1 MKKILSIVAIL
12 ALLVGVGCTEIQ
24 GENKKGDTTF
34 TLEKLEV
41 NATAEGGA
49 VEISYSIQN
58 PQSGAVVLTECT
70 DNWIKDLNTATY
82 GIIKFTVAP
91 NYTNEARQTTIK
103 VKYTGAEGKYDIKVT
118 QEASN
123 AEPFSYSIISN
134 TPIALTID
142 VTPADADTAYICR
155 TYTKAHM
162 DAFGLIQD
170 ESIINYDLDA
180 IQNEANAASQS
191 LLNYLQNIY
200 YKGQS
205 IVNFTGLVPDTDYVI
220 YCYHIDLSTGLAT
233 DWKVYTETIR
243 TAPTETI
250 DENITMSFDI
260 NGAHISQT
268 VTTEN
273 PATYYFTECWAADD
287 FYAYFGSSATPE
299 EIFPHRW
306 NEQVTMK
313 LDMGYQPYNILS
325 DLCKQGTQTI
335 EYNELKAETEYIF
348 YLFAVNPETAYTAS
362 KIVVENVTTSNAT
375 DTGVTIEIEVKNI
388 FYTTADI
395 YFTASDPNATFRRTV
410 LTKAQYQACGS
421 TDSARFAAFEANG
434 YVNSYTATGST
445 DINYTKGEPGVTF
458 VAIAFGVDGETPNT
472 RIFTKEFTFMSD
484 VAGTSNIN
492 FSYTEHYNLAEVANV
507 DAEHWGNYAEY
518 DNYALVPMTIS
529 GVSEGDTVYYMVDT
543 RVIDM
548 QKESQ
553 WLAEVAQEKHIK
565 NHYQNCYFTLEYD
578 KEYTIVAVAKDKN
591 GNLGT
596 LYLTEMIVYKSDSA
610 DVTSYNYVE
619 TK

>member
-1 MKKILSIVAIL
+1 V
-12 ALLVGVGCTEIQ
+12 
-24 GENKKGDTTF
+24 TT
-34 TLEKLEV
+34 
-41 NATAEGGA
+41 
-49 VEISYSIQN
+49 QN
-58 PQSGAVVLTECT
+58 PE
-70 DNWIKDLNTATY
+70 
-82 GIIKFTVAP
+82 
-91 NYTNEARQTTIK
+91 
-103 VKYTGAEGKYDIKVT
+103 
-118 QEASN
+118 
-123 AEPFSYSIISN
+123 
-134 TPIALTID
+134 
-142 VTPADADTAYICR
+142 
-155 TYTKAHM
+155 
-162 DAFGLIQD
+162 
-170 ESIINYDLDA
+170 
-180 IQNEANAASQS
+180 
-191 LLNYLQNIY
+191 
-200 YKGQS
+200 
-205 IVNFTGLVPDTDYVI
+205 
-220 YCYHIDLSTGLAT
+220 
-233 DWKVYTETIR
+233 
-243 TAPTETI
+243 
-250 DENITMSFDI
+250 
-260 NGAHISQT
+260 
-268 VTTEN
+268 
-273 PATYYFTECWAADD
+273 TYYFTECWAVDD
-287 FYAYFGSSATPE
+287 FYRYFGSSATPE
-299 EIFPHRW
+299 EIFPRRW

-313 LDMGYQPYNILS
+313 LDMGYQAYSIIS

-348 YLFAVNPETAYTAS
+348 YVFAVNPVTAYTATD
-362 KIVVENVTTSNAT
+362 IVVENITTTNAT

-410 LTKAQYQACGS
+410 LTKAQYQDCGS

-492 FSYTEHYNLAEVANV
+492 FSYTKHYNLAEVAAV

-591 GNLGT
+591 GNLGA

>member
-12 ALLVGVGCTEIQ
+12 ALFVGVGCTENF
-24 GENKKGDTTF
+24 GEDKKGDTTF
-34 TLEKLEV
+34 TLEQLEV

-49 VEISYSIQN
+49 VEVNYSIEN
-58 PQSGAVVLTECT
+58 PQSGAVVLTECN
-70 DNWIKDLNTATY
+70 DGWIKNLNTATY
-82 GIIKFTVAP
+82 GIIKFNVEP
-91 NYTNEARQTTIK
+91 NYKNEARQTTIN
-103 VKYTGAEGKYDIKVT
+103 VAYTGTKEKFEIKVM

-123 AEPFSYSIISN
+123 VEAFSYSIITQKS
-134 TPIALTID
+134 TALAIE
-142 VTPADADTAYICR
+142 VTPANTNAAYICR
-155 TYTKAHM
+155 TYTKEHM
-162 DAFGLIQD
+162 DVFGLTNS
-170 ESIINYDLDA
+170 ESIIYYDLDA
-180 IQNEANAASQS
+180 IQNEAKAASQT
-191 LLNYLQNIY
+191 LLNYLQNIC
-200 YKGQS
+200 YKGQA
-205 IVNFTGLVPDTDYVI
+205 IVDFTSLVPDTEYVV
-220 YCYHIDLSTGLAT
+220 YCYHIDLSNGQAT
-233 DWKVYTETIR
+233 DWEVYSEVIR
-243 TAPTETI
+243 TASTQTI

-268 VTTEN
+268 ITTEN
-273 PATYYFTECWAADD
+273 PETYYFTECWAVDD
-287 FYAYFGSSATPE
+287 FYAYFGSNATPK
-299 EIFPHRW
+299 EIFPRRW
-306 NEQVTMK
+306 NEQITMR
-313 LDMGYQPYNILS
+313 LNMGYQPYNIIS

-348 YLFAVNPETAYTAS
+348 YVFAVNPETAYTAS
-362 KIVVENVTTSNAT
+362 EIVVENVTTSNAT
-375 DTGVTIEIEVKNI
+375 DTGVTIDIEVKNI

-421 TDSARFAAFEANG
+421 TDTARFVAFEANG

-492 FSYTEHYNLAEVANV
+492 FSYTKHYNLAEVAVV

-529 GVSEGDTVYYMVDT
+529 GVADGDTVYYMVDT

-553 WLAEVAQEKHIK
+553 WLAEVAQERHVK
-565 NHYQNCYFTLEYD
+565 NHYHNCYFTLEYD

-591 GNLGT
+591 GNFGT

-610 DVTSYNYVE
+610 DVASYNYVE
-619 TK
+619 VR